1 VCGGDDN
8 YHFANR
14 KGKLKEKK
22 KKCQLKLAI
31 NRAMVYEFVHVY
43 DPY

>member
-1 VCGGDDN
+1 MTILCVGGDDN

-22 KKCQLKLAI
+22 RIRQLKLSI
-31 NRAMVYEFVHVY
+31 WAMVRI
-43 DPY
+43 